1 MWEMPS
7 ISVKARWKRAGMEDK
22 RMKRVYAILLA
33 LSLLTLTACGGG
45 MMNQAM
51 SGGDAGEFGSMAS
64 SPSADD
70 AGGAEYGFYD
80 MDMPMEEAET
90 KAESNGQTE
99 APDRLKNAKMIYT
112 ARLEVE
118 TTDFQT
124 CAQAIEDQ
132 AGKLG
137 GYLESAEVNSYNSGY
152 RSGNYV
158 VRVPAESFGTFLKA
172 VGEIG
177 HVVYQQK
184 DSQNISEMYYDTES
198 RLTTQ
203 RTKLE
208 RLQTLLAQAE
218 NMEDLITIE
227 SAIAETEL
235 AIEQLT
241 GELRHYDALVDF
253 ATVTVSLE
261 EVVRL
266 STVETA
272 PPGFME
278 RLGQS
283 FADGLTNFGDFLQE
297 LTIALA
303 YSWIWLLILVAV
315 VILLVRRAKK
325 KSPFR
330 RKKERNQNIPDTE
343 KNDDKEP

>member
-1 MWEMPS
+1 M
-7 ISVKARWKRAGMEDK
+7 R
-22 RMKRVYAILLA
+22 RVCAILLA
-33 LSLLTLTACGGG
+33 LSLLTLTACGGA
-45 MMNQAM
+45 MNKVMIA
-51 SGGDAGEFGSMAS
+51 GGDDAFNSTESG
-64 SPSADD
+64 PSADS
-70 AGGAEYGFYD
+70 GGGTGEYGFYD
-80 MDMPMEEAET
+80 VDTPMEES
-90 KAESNGQTE
+90 ESDAQTE
-99 APDRLKNAKMIYT
+99 MPDRLKNAKMIYT
-112 ARLEVE
+112 ARLEAE

-124 CAQAIEDQ
+124 CAQAIEEQ
-132 AGKLG
+132 ALKLG
-137 GYLESAEVNSYNSGY
+137 GYLESAEVNSYNSGC

-158 VRVPAESFGTFLKA
+158 VRVPAESFRTFLKA

-177 HVVYQQK
+177 HVVYQQN

-208 RLQTLLAQAE
+208 RLQKLLAQAE

-253 ATVTVSLE
+253 ATVTISLD

-278 RLGQS
+278 RLGRS
-283 FADGLTNFGDFLQE
+283 FADGLTHFGDFLQN
-297 LTIALA
+297 LAIALA
-303 YSWIWLLILVAV
+303 YSWIWLLILAAV
-315 VILLVRRAKK
+315 VVLLVRRARKRA
-325 KSPFR
+325 PFR
-330 RKKERNQNIPDTE
+330 RKKALE
-343 KNDDKEP
+343 KNMPGMEKKSAPDLEKPDRKEP

>member
-1 MWEMPS
+1 
-7 ISVKARWKRAGMEDK
+7 
-22 RMKRVYAILLA
+22 MKRVYAILLA
-33 LSLLTLTACGGG
+33 LSLLTLTACGG
-45 MMNQAM
+45 MMDKAM
-51 SGGDAGEFGSMAS
+51 MAGGGDAFNGTAAG
-64 SPSADD
+64 PSADSG
-70 AGGAEYGFYD
+70 AGEYGFYD
-80 MDMPMEEAET
+80 MDAPMEEAEPLS
-90 KAESNGQTE
+90 ESASDAQTE
-99 APDRLKNAKMIYT
+99 IPDRLKNAKMIYT

-118 TTDFQT
+118 TTEFQT
-124 CAQAIEDQ
+124 CAQAIEEQ

-158 VRVPAESFGTFLKA
+158 VRVPAESFKTFLKA

-177 HVVYQQK
+177 HVVYQQN

-208 RLQTLLAQAE
+208 RLQKLLAQAE

-272 PPGFME
+272 PPSFME
-278 RLGQS
+278 RLGRS
-283 FADGLTNFGDFLQE
+283 FADGLTNFGDFLQD

-303 YSWIWLLILVAV
+303 YSWMWLLILAAV
-315 VILLVRRAKK
+315 VVLLVRRVRKK
-325 KSPFR
+325 APFR
-330 RKKERNQNIPDTE
+330 RMKFRKNPPDIEKKSTPDME
-343 KNDDKEP
+343 KHDEQKP